1 VSERSLSYD
10 QPVSTKSRARPLAP
24 EDRRSAIIDVVIPM
38 LLEHGRDVT
47 TKQIA
52 ERAGVAEGT
61 LFRAFGD
68 KDSII
73 DAAIERYFDPEP
85 SRQAVAAIDP
95 EAPLREKVNAL
106 LTILQRRTEGLM
118 NLMGALG
125 PGRMPPRRPDDG
137 FVDMVSEVL
146 RDNALSPHFSAEE
159 IAYFLRLIAFA
170 SSVKPFNEI
179 HPFTVDTLTDFV
191 VIGISKD

>member
-1 VSERSLSYD
+1 MT
-10 QPVSTKSRARPLAP
+10 TKTRARPLSVQ
-24 EDRRSAIIDVVIPM
+24 DRRSAIVDAVIPL

-47 TKQIA
+47 TRQIA
-52 ERAGVAEGT
+52 EGAGVAEGT

-73 DAAIERYFDPEP
+73 DAAVARYFDPEP
-85 SRQAVAAIDP
+85 IRRMIAAIDP
-95 EAPLREKVNAL
+95 EQPLREKVTDL
-106 LTILQRRTEGLM
+106 LGILQRRTKGVI

-125 PGRMPPRRPDDG
+125 PGRMPPRQSPDD
-137 FVDMVSEVL
+137 FVEMVGDVL
-146 RDNALSPHFSAEE
+146 GEHSDQLNFSPEE

-170 SSVKPFNEI
+170 SSVGPFNEV
-179 HPFTVDTLTDFV
+179 HPFTVDKLTDFV

>member
-1 VSERSLSYD
+1 MATGEAT
-10 QPVSTKSRARPLAP
+10 TKTRARPLSI
-24 EDRRSAIIDVVIPM
+24 EDRRSAIIDAVIPM
-38 LLEHGRDVT
+38 LLENGRDVT
-47 TKQIA
+47 TRQIA

-73 DAAIERYFDPEP
+73 DAAVERYFDPEP
-85 SRQAVAAIDP
+85 IRRMMAAIDP
-95 EAPLREKVNAL
+95 DAPLREKVNDL
-106 LTILQRRTEGLM
+106 LTILQGRTEGVI

-125 PGRMPPRRPDDG
+125 PGRMPPRRPDEG
-137 FVDMVSEVL
+137 FVDMISGVL
-146 RDNALSPHFSAEE
+146 RDDAHSLHFSAEE

-170 SSVKPFNEI
+170 SSIKPFNET
-179 HPFTVDTLTDFV
+179 HPFTIDTLTDFV

>member
-1 VSERSLSYD
+1 MT
-10 QPVSTKSRARPLAP
+10 TKTRAKPLAP
-24 EDRRSAIIDVVIPM
+24 EERRSAIIDVVVPM

-47 TKQIA
+47 TRQIA
-52 ERAGVAEGT
+52 ERAGIAEGT

-85 SRQAVAAIDP
+85 VRRMMAAIDP
-95 EAPLREKVNAL
+95 DAPLREKVNDL
-106 LTILQRRTEGLM
+106 LTILQRRTEGVI

-125 PGRMPPRRPDDG
+125 PGRMPQRRPDEG
-137 FVDMVSEVL
+137 FVDMISRVL
-146 RDNALSPHFSAEE
+146 SDDVGGQRFSAEE

-170 SSVKPFNEI
+170 SSIKQFNEI
-179 HPFTVDTLTDFV
+179 HPFTIDTLTDFV
-191 VIGISKD
+191 VIGIGKD